1 MKNKGL
7 IFVLVI
13 IFGAFIIG
21 LVHKNYAESS
31 IFSNKENL
39 GSNSVGSNIEKE
51 KSNSISSIF
60 TKCGD
65 EKCSF
70 NEDSSNCCIDCGC
83 PSRYSCSENV
93 CKKLAECGNGIKEE
107 GETSENCCLDTGCI
121 TGYKCE
127 QNRCVELKPEINAYF
142 NQYQTK
148 SITYFKAKE
157 RSLGILTLQN
167 IGNSIAKNIKIKI
180 SSPDG
185 YFNDEII
192 ILESIENNNQ
202 KTEEIKLIF
211 TDKALEIATQIQIKL
226 NLNIEFEDED
236 NMAHSNSETITSI
249 FMGKNYMSWSEP
261 KEVESWITPNHPII
275 KEFASKST
283 AGLAASSSVGTSEE
297 QELAARWLLES
308 MRAYGIRYVNDPFNK
323 EGDYVQ
329 FPTETLTNKAG
340 DCEDNAVLYASL
352 LAAIGME
359 PVIILTPR
367 HAFAGYINKNGELV
381 PIETTSLDFDTALNY
396 GINNINQN
404 KENMQ
409 IIKLDWIN
417 NPQVIL
423 PIKEDLKLPSITK
436 QIGACGL
443 SFTFSQGWIAKSKV
457 TFYNSGQSPGAG
469 CAAIIAYDS
478 NGNKI
483 DENISCWTINPV
495 ETKDFEYIFDIDLGN
510 VLSGYYCRGL

>member
-1 MKNKGL
+1 MKNKEL
-7 IFVLVI
+7 IIALVI
-13 IFGAFIIG
+13 IFGVFIIG
-21 LVHKNYAESS
+21 LLHKNYVESS
-31 IFSNKENL
+31 ISSSKGNFGN
-39 GSNSVGSNIEKE
+39 NSAGSNIEKE
-51 KSNSISSIF
+51 KSNAGSSIF
-60 TKCGD
+60 SKCGD
-65 EKCSF
+65 GKCSF
-70 NEDSSNCCIDCGC
+70 SEDSSSCCIDCGC
-83 PSRYSCSENV
+83 PAEYSCNGQI
-93 CKKLAECGNGIKEE
+93 CKKLAVCGNGVAEE
-107 GETSENCCLDTGCI
+107 GETFDNCCLDTGCI

-127 QNRCVELKPEINAYF
+127 ENKCIELKPELNTYF
-142 NQYQTK
+142 QQNEIK

-157 RSLGILTLQN
+157 RSLGTLKLQN
-167 IGNSIAKNIKIKI
+167 IGNSIAKNVKIKV
-180 SSPDG
+180 SSLEG

-192 ILESIENNNQ
+192 NMGSIEENNQ
-202 KTEEIKLIF
+202 NSIDVGLIF
-211 TDKALEIATQIQIKL
+211 TDKALEISTQTQIKL
-226 NLNIEFEDED
+226 NLNINFEDED
-236 NMAHSNSETITSI
+236 NRAHSDPETITSI

-261 KEVESWITPNHPII
+261 KEVESWITPNHPTI

-283 AGLAASSSVGTSEE
+283 AGLPAYSDVSTPEI
-297 QELAARWLLES
+297 QKLAARWLLES
-308 MRAYGIRYVNDPFNK
+308 MRAYGIKYVNDPFNK

-367 HAFAGYINKNGELV
+367 HAFAGYINKEGTLI
-381 PIETTSLDFDTALNY
+381 PIETTSLDFDTALSS

-404 KENMQ
+404 KENTQ
-409 IIKLDWIN
+409 IIKLDWQN

-423 PIKEDLKLPSITK
+423 PLKQNLQLPSITK
-436 QIGACGL
+436 SIGECGL
-443 SFTFSQGWIAKSKV
+443 SFTLSQGWIAKSKV

-483 DENISCWTINPV
+483 DEDISCWTINPA
-495 ETKDFEYIFDIDLGN
+495 ETKDFEYISDIDLGN